1 MEELDL
7 FVFDFVLDL
16 DDELLLFFFVVLS
29 FFVVDLV
36 ELDFFVVFVVSLS
49 SESEFPES
57 VGLVRGSLRRGDRR
71 AHISNIFDENAFVV
85 GDFDIDLP
93 GSAAE

>member
-1 MEELDL
+1 MDERLFLEEFDL
-7 FVFDFVLDL
+7 VVLFFVFDLVLDF

-49 SESEFPES
+49 SESEFPDW
-57 VGLVRGSLRRGDRR
+57 L
-71 AHISNIFDENAFVV
+71 FC
-85 GDFDIDLP
+85 
-93 GSAAE
+93 SAAVSGGAIDICVYFKHL

>member
-1 MEELDL
+1 MVLEELDL
-7 FVFDFVLDL
+7 FVFDFDFVLDL

-49 SESEFPES
+49 SESEFPDWLFCS
-57 VGLVRGSLRRGDRR
+57 AVVSGGAIYVS
-71 AHISNIFDENAFVV
+71 ISNIFDGTPLSSVT
-85 GDFDIDLP
+85 LT
-93 GSAAE
+93 

>member
-7 FVFDFVLDL
+7 FVFDFDLVLDF

-49 SESEFPES
+49 LPESEFP
-57 VGLVRGSLRRGDRR
+57 D
-71 AHISNIFDENAFVV
+71 
-85 GDFDIDLP
+85 
-93 GSAAE
+93 

>member
-1 MEELDL
+1 MVLEELDL
-7 FVFDFVLDL
+7 FVFDFDFVLDL

-49 SESEFPES
+49 SESEFPDWLFCS
-57 VGLVRGSLRRGDRR
+57 AVVSGGAIYVP
-71 AHISNIFDENAFVV
+71 ISNIYDGTPLSSVT
-85 GDFDIDLP
+85 LT
-93 GSAAE
+93 